1 MEETKK
7 SIDGIIEKLAMI
19 SDGLETLFPNGK
31 IAVALELKKNEF
43 KKVQKN
49 FREIDH
55 GHSQFM
61 IELSNVQF
69 MFLLDESLN
78 DEPNNS

>member
-1 MEETKK
+1 MEENPK

-19 SDGLETLFPNGK
+19 SDGFETLFPNGNV
-31 IAVALELKKNEF
+31 AVALQLNLSDF
-43 KKVQKN
+43 KRVQKN

-55 GHSQFM
+55 GHTQFM

-78 DEPNNS
+78 DETNNS